1 MATILAS
8 VRVRVLMQ
16 HSHLNSGV
24 ARVDP
29 VLLLTCDGLAAL

>member
-16 HSHLNSGV
+16 HSHLNQELWDSAV
-24 ARVDP
+24 AQG
-29 VLLLTCDGLAAL
+29 GLRLILSSC